1 MDDKVY
7 EIIKQLKNQ
16 ELISKIDDIKKD
28 ILEDKETL
36 SLIEKFNKSK
46 EYYEKYGYSKDLIED
61 KVKLMQNEL
70 IKRYLEVQN
79 EINMLSLYINK
90 KINEITK
97 NTTCNK

>member
-7 EIIKQLKNQ
+7 KIIDQLKKD
-16 ELISKIDDIKKD
+16 ELIGKIDVIKKE
-28 ILEDKETL
+28 ILADKNAVTL
-36 SLIEKFNKSK
+36 IKKFNESK
-46 EYYEKYGYSKDLIED
+46 ELYEKYGYSKDLIED

-70 IKRYLEVQN
+70 IKRYLEIQN

-90 KINEITK
+90 KIDELIK

>member
-7 EIIKQLKNQ
+7 KIIDELKNN
-16 ELISKIDDIKKD
+16 ELINKIDVIKKE
-28 ILEDKETL
+28 ILADENAVA
-36 SLIEKFNKSK
+36 LIKKFNESK
-46 EYYEKYGYSKDLIED
+46 EYYEKYGYSKDLIDD
-61 KVKLMQNEL
+61 KINLMKNEL
-70 IKRYLEVQN
+70 LKRYLEVQN